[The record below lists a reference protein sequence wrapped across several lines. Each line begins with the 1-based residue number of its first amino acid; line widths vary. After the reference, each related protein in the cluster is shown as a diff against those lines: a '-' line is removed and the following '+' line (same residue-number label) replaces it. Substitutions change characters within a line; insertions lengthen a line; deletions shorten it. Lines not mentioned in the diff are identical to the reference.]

1 MSPINIACVA
11 SDVGPAQYIL
21 ALQDNLDGDI
31 RWACSELVSPWVRQR
46 GHQVVPVDQ
55 AVRGADVLVVGT
67 SIGRTIDKSSMA
79 MARAMH
85 VPSVAVIDH
94 WTWYRER
101 FLIGTHLE
109 LPDHIFLND
118 HWALEDAEI
127 AGLPRHR
134 LESLGNPV
142 LEKMA
147 LQSKVIA
154 AARSQPARSDAIV
167 FVSEALAGDT
177 LFRGSRQLRYSEFE
191 VLEAILHWRGTDDQ
205 VIVKLHPTES
215 AEKFSS
221 LGSRIRVVSGVS
233 AVELAQMGRIVVG
246 LGSMMLLELA
256 ALGCRVFHVEMFAD
270 EDFIGGRLGA
280 TTAVKELSE
289 LGKAMSSPNPRLPE
303 FAEAFLGSTKRIST
317 RIEGI
322 ASS

>member
-1 MSPINIACVA
+1 MSRMNIACVA

-21 ALQDNLDGDI
+21 ALQDHLEGNI

-46 GHQVVPVDQ
+46 GHQVVPVDE

-67 SIGRTIDKSSMA
+67 SIGWTIDKSSMA
-79 MARAMH
+79 MARVMR

-101 FLIGTHLE
+101 FLIGTDLE

-118 HWALEDAEI
+118 RWALEGAER

-142 LEKMA
+142 LERMA
-147 LQSKVIA
+147 RQSKVIA
-154 AARSQPARSDAIV
+154 AARPQSGLRDAIV
-167 FVSEALAGDT
+167 FVSEALAGDA
-177 LFRGSRQLRYSEFE
+177 LFQGSKQLRHSEFE
-191 VLEAILHWRGTDDQ
+191 VLEAILNCCDANDQ
-205 VIVKLHPTES
+205 VVVKLHPTES

-221 LGSRIRVVSGVS
+221 LGSRISVVYGVS
-233 AVELAQMGRIVVG
+233 AIELAQMGRMFVG

-270 EDFIGGRLGA
+270 EEFIGGSLGA
-280 TTAVKELSE
+280 TTPIKDLSE
-289 LGKAMSSPNPRLPE
+289 LGEIISAPNPRLPE
-303 FAEAFLGSTKRIST
+303 FAKAFLGSAKRIST